1 MLYVEVR
8 GKRDAFND
16 LFFSKSCSSLIV
28 PQKIDQSSHV
38 FSLFST
44 SYLHFFVC
52 LITFSMFPQ
61 SHLSYQSVSQ
71 RNAHFYEADPLKY
84 NLMDAY
90 HHG

>member
-38 FSLFST
+38 FSL
-44 SYLHFFVC
+44 
-52 LITFSMFPQ
+52 
-61 SHLSYQSVSQ
+61 
-71 RNAHFYEADPLKY
+71 
-84 NLMDAY
+84 
-90 HHG
+90 